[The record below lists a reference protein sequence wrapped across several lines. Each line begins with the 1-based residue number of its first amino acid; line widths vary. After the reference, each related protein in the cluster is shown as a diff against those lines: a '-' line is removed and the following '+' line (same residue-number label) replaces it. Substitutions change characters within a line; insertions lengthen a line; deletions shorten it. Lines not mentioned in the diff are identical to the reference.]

1 MSDSYHPDDLR
12 KCEFTGRLSRN
23 LVRSRFDGRYYDETV
38 LSVRRRQDPALQ
50 EIRNE
55 LAGSLVAPISSQF
68 RPGFHLSSISES
80 EKQDISQWVAQEAER
95 MSQWLVAHPIKGYFD
110 FSDKSEAVRVSTN
123 FSERIV
129 REPDN
134 LILLRLLFFRSLYE
148 LKGRPVYSRSLEV
161 CFKLLAAQVSQNKF
175 RMSPSSFA
183 ASAKDLSL
191 LHDNG
196 VIPELGKL
204 SGDLTMNMLSY
215 LSFKDVS
222 SYLSTSKGS
231 YLLSE
236 GDTFFKDKIGV
247 VASSISFCYE
257 LSLQDFYLQGDPY
270 IREVKFTLE
279 SGEVIT
285 LDSLMS
291 YVTKDKLSLFA
302 AQRQSIL
309 DYRHDRVMASKSE
322 VQAKL
327 CQELAPEIRKQ
338 KLEVQKERELLDE
351 QRRRFE
357 KDKHRFELERCRIL
371 QEIFKAPVITE
382 QDTTRYGLSLLCA
395 SNNAPGSEGAIAKQV
410 FCHRDFATFLGA
422 KSKPEELEDPEML
435 GESGAAAGRKRSFT
449 PIEQAT
455 YSDSDGGVK
464 RSKSLPSFSFFSGA
478 ADGLS
483 RKSLMTI
490 PNEV

>member
-1 MSDSYHPDDLR
+1 MSYSYHPDDLH

-23 LVRSRFDGRYYDETV
+23 LVRSRFDGRTYDKTV
-38 LSVRRRQDPALQ
+38 ISVRRQQDPALQ

-80 EKQDISQWVAQEAER
+80 EKQNISQWVAQEAER
-95 MSQWLVAHPIKGYFD
+95 MSQWLAAHPIKGYFD
-110 FSDKSEAVRVSTN
+110 FSDKSEAVRVSAN

-148 LKGRPVYSRSLEV
+148 LKGQPVYSRSLEV

-191 LHDNG
+191 LQDKG

-231 YLLSE
+231 YLLGE
-236 GDTFFKDKIGV
+236 GDTTFKDKLGV

-279 SGEVIT
+279 SGKVIF
-285 LDSLMS
+285 LDSLIS
-291 YVTKDKLSLFA
+291 LVTKDKLPVFE
-302 AQRQSIL
+302 AQRKSIL
-309 DYRHDRVMASKSE
+309 DYRHDQVMASRSE
-322 VQAKL
+322 VKAKL

-351 QRRRFE
+351 QRRKFE
-357 KDKHRFELERCRIL
+357 QERQMFELERCRIL

-395 SNNAPGSEGAIAKQV
+395 SDNAPSSEGSMAKHV
-410 FCHRDFATFLGA
+410 FCHRDFATFIGA
-422 KSKPEELEDPEML
+422 ESKPEEPEML
-435 GESGAAAGRKRSFT
+435 KESGGAGRKRSFT

-455 YSDSDGGVK
+455 YSDSDRGVK
-464 RSKSLPSFSFFSGA
+464 RSKSLPSFSFFGDA
-478 ADGLS
+478 AGGLS
-483 RKSLMTI
+483 RKSVMTM